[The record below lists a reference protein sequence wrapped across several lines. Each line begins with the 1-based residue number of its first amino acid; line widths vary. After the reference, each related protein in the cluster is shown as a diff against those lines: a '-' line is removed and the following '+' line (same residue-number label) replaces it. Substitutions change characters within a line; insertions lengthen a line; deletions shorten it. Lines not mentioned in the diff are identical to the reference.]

1 MHDKLPMADFFGWKY
16 HPFSD
21 TYIQWR
27 LWMSKRD
34 SRQLETIKRLL
45 HTGKSI
51 ALCGPSGSG
60 KTTLVHALINDLDKN
75 SYRTVLIPMP
85 VTQETVSHVFL
96 QKPSEWRQ
104 KAEEYH

>member
-1 MHDKLPMADFFGWKY
+1 MQRNSSNTHDKLPIGDFFGWKY

-21 TYIQWR
+21 TYIQRR

-51 ALCGPSGSG
+51 ALCGPAQV
-60 KTTLVHALINDLDKN
+60 K
-75 SYRTVLIPMP
+75 
-85 VTQETVSHVFL
+85 Q
-96 QKPSEWRQ
+96 PSFI
-104 KAEEYH
+104 H